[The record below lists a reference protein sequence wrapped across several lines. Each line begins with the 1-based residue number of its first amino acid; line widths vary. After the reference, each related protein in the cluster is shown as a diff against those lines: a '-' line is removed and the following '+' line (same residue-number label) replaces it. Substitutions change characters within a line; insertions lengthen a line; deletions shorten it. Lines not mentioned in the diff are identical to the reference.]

1 MLTIGGK
8 RVSGN
13 TFFKDLLYKIDQRIG
28 FGYAEF
34 IQIRRKGLHKWE
46 LIIQNCSKTELLF
59 RELLEVLRI
68 YDHCVILEL
77 KMLSS
82 GNAVASDYAK
92 PYLFVNEFECIKNH
106 L

>member
-1 MLTIGGK
+1 
-8 RVSGN
+8 
-13 TFFKDLLYKIDQRIG
+13 
-28 FGYAEF
+28 
-34 IQIRRKGLHKWE
+34 
-46 LIIQNCSKTELLF
+46 
-59 RELLEVLRI
+59 
-68 YDHCVILEL
+68 LEL